1 MVLGAI
7 SIIFTI
13 AFLTLIIIG
22 LSINVIEI
30 VGITEK
36 EIANTSI
43 RGVELQEISRITA
56 IYGILP
62 RKLHLNET
70 IQTM

>member
-1 MVLGAI
+1 M
-7 SIIFTI
+7 T
-13 AFLTLIIIG
+13 LTYIIIG
-22 LSINVIEI
+22 LSINVIKI
-30 VGITEK
+30 DGITDRK
-36 EIANTSI
+36 IGNTQERVI
-43 RGVELQEISRITA
+43 GITVHVEHISRMTA